1 MVISESNLSLRAA
14 SDLQPLQ
21 DVFGVLFF
29 VAIGMLFDPAI
40 LLRQPLQVLAVLAI
54 IMIGKSLAAFGIVL
68 ALALGHPV
76 ATALTVSAALAQIGE
91 FSFILAALG
100 LSLGLLPTEGQN
112 LILAGALLSI
122 SLNPLV
128 FYAVSF
134 VHPTKVAEPAGSS

>member
-29 VAIGMLFDPAI
+29 VAVGMLFDPAI

-54 IMIGKSLAAFGIVL
+54 IMIGKSLAAFGIV
-68 ALALGHPV
+68 LALGHPV